1 MWVAPLL
8 AALAAGLVLAPA
20 VPAPDGRLAVGHA
33 ARQPGGAAP
42 APPIPESLQRMAD
55 VLGTGDGPIPERFA
69 TWPQDLRLARARAA
83 HALGGLLG
91 LSRGWPPTTPAPYR
105 RQLATMADAVEEAA
119 GDPTNTRFGLIIE
132 PLADD
137 LDTKLAHCVANGGR
151 LGGLVTV
158 RVRTVRGRREQ
169 RDWQVMTLP
178 RIFDGAP
185 SAVARPFPELSSP
198 TSEQLVPGRYLLW
211 ARDPVHGRVSDR
223 LVVVVGGR
231 PSLTVDLP
239 VPAPVP

>member
-8 AALAAGLVLAPA
+8 AALAAGIVLAPA
-20 VPAPDGRLAVGHA
+20 SPAPVPRVVVAHPAG
-33 ARQPGGAAP
+33 QPTADTP

-55 VLGTGDGPIPERFA
+55 VLGTGDGTAPARFA
-69 TWPQDLRLARARAA
+69 GWPRSLRRARIRAA

-91 LSRGWPPTTPAPYR
+91 LSRGWPLETPLPYR
-105 RQLATMADAVEEAA
+105 RQLASMADAVDDAA
-119 GDPTNTRFGLIIE
+119 RDPTNTRFSLIIV

-137 LDTKLAHCVANGGR
+137 LDTKLAHCVANGGK
-151 LGGLVTV
+151 LGGLVDV
-158 RVRTVRGRREQ
+158 HVRTVRGRQEQ
-169 RDWQVMTLP
+169 RDWQVLTMP

-185 SAVARPFPELSSP
+185 NAVPTPFPELSSP
-198 TSEQLVPGRYLLW
+198 TAERLVPGRYLLW
-211 ARDPVHGRVSDR
+211 ARDPVHGRLSDR

-239 VPAPVP
+239 VPATQP